1 MNFSFVTEYNRDAVA
16 TMAKA
21 LRKTVRRKKSRRSH
35 IIGVAVIMLALF
47 LALPFGN
54 ESNPFEF
61 KDAFTLAVAAI
72 LAFTLIF
79 EDRINGDIAMKRMLP
94 GLKSSK
100 VVFKADSYISE
111 TEVGTSEFKYD
122 NIVMLAENQNYFV
135 FIFSASHA
143 QVYDKN
149 SLSGGTARQ
158 FRQFI
163 SEKTGKE
170 IIPF

>member
-1 MNFSFVTEYNRDAVA
+1 MNFSFVTQYNREAVA

-35 IIGVAVIMLALF
+35 IIGVAVILLALL

-54 ESNPFEF
+54 ENNPFEF
-61 KDAFTLAVAAI
+61 KDAITLAVAAI
-72 LAFTLIF
+72 LGLTLIF

-100 VVFKADSYISE
+100 AVFGEDSYTSE
-111 TEVGTSEFKYD
+111 TEVGTSEFRYD
-122 NIVMLAENQNYFV
+122 NIVMLAENSDYFV
-135 FIFSASHA
+135 FIFSANHA

-158 FRQFI
+158 FREFI
-163 SEKTGKE
+163 TKKTGRE
-170 IIPF
+170 ILQF